1 MLTQVPAAAW
11 IHPGMEVEPLTL
23 RHIRKYKM
31 FRGAI
36 YRIMVSRG
44 CPMHCAYC
52 ANSFLKGIYPDMK
65 LRWRSTENIMREL
78 ELAVAEDPAI
88 RAVTFADDVLLSM
101 PVDDLRDFCAQYKAR
116 VGLPFMAKTTPA
128 HITRE
133 RMDLL
138 VGAGMGW
145 VNVGLQDANDR
156 ICKEVYKR
164 PIGWEVFR
172 RAADLI
178 HEYPVAPYYDLIL
191 NNPFATFEE
200 DVKTAEMLLDLP
212 RPYFLQPFSLTFYR
226 GTEIRERALRERPE
240 CVVEPE
246 FKDCY
251 RVEFVPKEAVKVI
264 CTTIHRPVGRAL
276 IRRLRRVPDGWLT
289 QFLMDL
295 AGFYHRMV
303 LQPFTMLRLL
313 RRPRRTAFSAPSRCF
328 PWWWTSVLSPPLT
341 CSTTPRT
348 PRRSDPAARP
358 PLEDGTAMRVLF
370 ISAQRNLN
378 IIGLR
383 YIHECALEAGHD
395 ARFLFLNRYDPEKAP
410 AMEALRAFIAEFD
423 PGIVGLSLTTFD
435 FNTVASAT
443 SKVREWFPGLPVIW
457 GGIHPTTEP
466 EVGLEHADYVCRG
479 EGEEMMVELLDALEQ
494 GRPVD
499 DIANLGYK
507 RDGAVRL
514 NPLRP
519 LVTDLD
525 RFPMLGVLPRNAHI
539 QHAVD
544 VEPLTLAHYRRF
556 SLFRGSIFRILVS
569 RGCPMHCHYC
579 ANSFLMGLYP
589 DWRLRWRSTENVMRE
604 LEQALAAHPGIKFVT
619 FADDCIFSMKLE
631 ALRDFCHQY
640 KTRVGR
646 PFAAKAT
653 PAHISRERMDL
664 MVDAGLA
671 WANVG
676 LQDGND
682 RICREVFGRPIP
694 VARFE
699 RAAQMLSE
707 YPVARITT

>member
-1 MLTQVPAAAW
+1 MLRPRGGAGRKAFGLKVLLVSVQRNLNILGLRYLHEHLLAHGHDSRLLFLNRYDDENAAALERLRAFIAEFNPGMVGVSLTAYDYPHARPFSVRCKQWFPEIPLVWGGIHPTTEPEDSLNYADLIVRGEGEGALLDLVTAMEAGTSPDNIDNLGFRRGGETRLNPVRPLIQDLDALPMLTQVPAAAW
-11 IHPGMEVEPLTL
+11 IHPGVEVEPLTL
-23 RHIRKYKM
+23 RHVRKYKM

-52 ANSFLKGIYPDMK
+52 ANSFLKGLYPDMK

-78 ELAVAEDPAI
+78 ELAITEDPAI

-116 VGLPFMAKTTPA
+116 VGLPLMAKTTPA

-251 RVEFVPKEAVKVI
+251 HVEFVPKEAVKVI

-303 LQPFTMLRLL
+303 LQPLTMLRLL
-313 RRPRRTAFSAPSRCF
+313 RRSQKD
-328 PWWWTSVLSPPLT
+328 SVL
-341 CSTTPRT
+341 
-348 PRRSDPAARP
+348 
-358 PLEDGTAMRVLF
+358 G
-370 ISAQRNLN
+370 
-378 IIGLR
+378 
-383 YIHECALEAGHD
+383 ALKMLPVVVD
-395 ARFLFLNRYDPEKAP
+395 FRF
-410 AMEALRAFIAEFD
+410 
-423 PGIVGLSLTTFD
+423 VTTFNLLH
-435 FNTVASAT
+435 NT
-443 SKVREWFPGLPVIW
+443 K
-457 GGIHPTTEP
+457 
-466 EVGLEHADYVCRG
+466 D
-479 EGEEMMVELLDALEQ
+479 
-494 GRPVD
+494 
-499 DIANLGYK
+499 
-507 RDGAVRL
+507 
-514 NPLRP
+514 
-519 LVTDLD
+519 
-525 RFPMLGVLPRNAHI
+525 
-539 QHAVD
+539 
-544 VEPLTLAHYRRF
+544 
-556 SLFRGSIFRILVS
+556 
-569 RGCPMHCHYC
+569 
-579 ANSFLMGLYP
+579 
-589 DWRLRWRSTENVMRE
+589 STEE
-604 LEQALAAHPGIKFVT
+604 
-619 FADDCIFSMKLE
+619 
-631 ALRDFCHQY
+631 
-640 KTRVGR
+640 
-646 PFAAKAT
+646 
-653 PAHISRERMDL
+653 
-664 MVDAGLA
+664 
-671 WANVG
+671 
-676 LQDGND
+676 
-682 RICREVFGRPIP
+682 
-694 VARFE
+694 
-699 RAAQMLSE
+699 
-707 YPVARITT
+707 